1 MKNWAEFVMRVI
13 EGDPRVKTIY
23 LPALITAFI
32 MIRPLIMIILTLISL
47 GSALLQGLINIY
59 DKKQSIIK

>member
-13 EGDPRVKTIY
+13 EGDPRVKAIY
-23 LPALITAFI
+23 LPVLITAFI

>member
-1 MKNWAEFVMRVI
+1 MKNWAEFVTRVI
-13 EGDPRVKTIY
+13 EGDPRVKAIY

>member
-1 MKNWAEFVMRVI
+1 MKNWAEFVTRVI
-13 EGDPRVKTIY
+13 EGDPRVKAIY

-47 GSALLQGLINIY
+47 GNALLQGLINIY